1 MQNYYTWTQI
11 ALIFIL
17 KLGVYEDIAGDAQK
31 YLIHQI
37 IIKMIT
43 DLYQLV
49 KTNVIELME
58 GFI

>member
-1 MQNYYTWTQI
+1 MQNYYTWMQI

-37 IIKMIT
+37 IVKMIR
-43 DLYQLV
+43 DL
-49 KTNVIELME
+49 
-58 GFI
+58 